1 MRVALTLQ
9 VALATAIG
17 GSVAGVVAGLFSVS
31 TLDVGAAVGL
41 RAVLVAAAVLVAP
54 YLLVRRRVL
63 TARRGEL
70 VAAGVVGLV
79 VGFALDPLAWNGRAF
94 FAQLLIEPGAV
105 TVALDLVAWIA
116 LGSLGSLGVLA
127 ASRSASESPET
138 LGYRA

>member
-17 GSVAGVVAGLFSVS
+17 GLVAGLGSVWVALS
-31 TLDVGAAVGL
+31 TYEVSSAVAF
-41 RAVLVAAAVLVAP
+41 RAVLVLAVLLVAP

-116 LGSLGSLGVLA
+116 LGSLGVLA

>member
-9 VALATAIG
+9 VALVTALG
-17 GSVAGVVAGLFSVS
+17 GLVAGLGSVWVALS
-31 TLDVGAAVGL
+31 TYEVNSAVAF
-41 RAVLVAAAVLVAP
+41 RAVLVLAVLLAGP

-116 LGSLGSLGVLA
+116 LGSLGVLA

>member
-9 VALATAIG
+9 VALVTALG
-17 GSVAGVVAGLFSVS
+17 GLVAGLGSVWVALS
-31 TLDVGAAVGL
+31 TYEVNSAVAF
-41 RAVLVAAAVLVAP
+41 RAVLVLAVLLAGP

-79 VGFALDPLAWNGRAF
+79 VGFALDPLAWSGRAF

-116 LGSLGSLGVLA
+116 LGSLGVLA

>member
-79 VGFALDPLAWNGRAF
+79 VGFALDPLAWSGRAF

-116 LGSLGSLGVLA
+116 LGSLGVLA